1 VPYLRTMLAS
11 LAFVLVFAFP
21 AWGQTTT
28 TTTTGTTGTTGT
40 TCQNPQRVL
49 EPVTATGNITTNT
62 FTTTTNG
69 FRVNYEG
76 SSFDPAP
83 PDSTAVIRILDEA
96 SQPVPGASET
106 VPDANA
112 DTSVFFDLPPGTYR
126 VDINLDPQDAESKS
140 YIVSVDQCRETT
152 PTPTGDIA
160 TCQNPQ
166 RVLVVGP
173 RSGDFND
180 TFTTTCDFFFV
191 NYEVSFD
198 EAATSTASA
207 EIRIIDVD
215 TQQVVEFVPLSADA
229 ADSFIVAQGAG
240 TYRLEVAD
248 PDDAANY
255 TVTVDDCL
263 GTTTGTTDTN
273 VTQGTPGTNVTQGT
287 PGTNVTQGTPG
298 TNVTQ
303 GTPGTNVTQG
313 TPGTNVTQDV
323 VTKPKDVLGD
333 TIPGDEPLPNTGG
346 LSFLGLAVALLTLL
360 IIGATK
366 VLLSVVRR

>member
-1 VPYLRTMLAS
+1 MNRLYMLLTVMVAMLGATLFITAPNVLAQAPTDQSAS
-11 LAFVLVFAFP
+11 
-21 AWGQTTT
+21 
-28 TTTTGTTGTTGT
+28 
-40 TCQNPQRVL
+40 CQNPQRVL
-49 EPVTATGNITTNT
+49 EPVTLTGDATTNT

-180 TFTTTCDFFFV
+180 TFTTTGDFFFV

-287 PGTNVTQGTPG
+287 PGTNVTQ
-298 TNVTQ
+298 
-303 GTPGTNVTQG
+303 
-313 TPGTNVTQDV
+313 DV